1 MLSIRAANIADV
13 RSISEVDVETWRSTY
28 AGVLP
33 DQLLIGLSERQRAGV
48 WSRFITRRPGDT
60 LAALDEQGVILGFG
74 SCGAQRDPDLPY
86 SGEVFSLY
94 VSPDHQ
100 GQGVGRLLL
109 LALFAR
115 LIRCGLYSAVI
126 WVLAENPA
134 RYFYERVGGRAVA
147 HRRIGMAQS
156 TFDAVAYAW
165 PDLPDAIRKRAQAKS
180 RIE

>member
-1 MLSIRAANIADV
+1 MLSIRAANVADV
-13 RSISEVDVETWRSTY
+13 RAIAQVDVETWRATY

-33 DQLLIGLSERQRAGV
+33 DRLLVGLSERQRAGV

-60 LAALDEQGVILGFG
+60 VAAIDEQGNVLGFG
-74 SCGAQRDPDLPY
+74 SCGAQRETDLPY
-86 SGEVFSLY
+86 SGEVFTLY
-94 VSPDHQ
+94 VAPDYQ
-100 GQGVGRLLL
+100 GQGIGRQLL

-134 RYFYERVGGRAVA
+134 RFFYERAGGLAVA
-147 HRRIGMAQS
+147 RRRIDMAQNQV
-156 TFDAVAYAW
+156 DAIAYAW
-165 PDLPDAIRKRAQAKS
+165 TDLPDAIRTRARAKS

>member
-13 RSISEVDVETWRSTY
+13 RAIAQVDVETWRSTY

-48 WSRFITRRPGDT
+48 WSRFIMRRPGDT
-60 LAALDEQGVILGFG
+60 VAAVDEQGVILGFG
-74 SCGAQRDPDLPY
+74 SCGAQRDPDLLY

-100 GQGVGRLLL
+100 GLGVGRQLL

-115 LIRCGLYSAVI
+115 LIRCGLYSAVV

-134 RYFYERVGGRAVA
+134 RFFYERVGGRAVA
-147 HRRIGMAQS
+147 RRRIDMAQNQV
-156 TFDAVAYAW
+156 DAIAYAW
-165 PDLPDAIRKRAQAKS
+165 PDLPDAIRKRAQANS

>member
-1 MLSIRAANIADV
+1 MLSIRAANVADV
-13 RSISEVDVETWRSTY
+13 RAISRVDVETWRSTY

-48 WSRFITRRPGDT
+48 WSRFIIRRPGDT
-60 LAALDEQGVILGFG
+60 VAALDDEGVMWGFG

-86 SGEVFSLY
+86 SGEIFSLY
-94 VSPDHQ
+94 VSPDYQ
-100 GQGVGRLLL
+100 GQGVGRQLL

-126 WVLAENPA
+126 WVLTANPA
-134 RYFYERVGGRAVA
+134 RYFYERVGGRVIAR
-147 HRRIGMAQS
+147 RRIDMAHNQV
-156 TFDAVAYAW
+156 DAIAYAW
-165 PDLPDAIRKRAQAKS
+165 PDLPDAIRNRAQAKS

>member
-1 MLSIRAANIADV
+1 MLSIRAANVADV
-13 RSISEVDVETWRSTY
+13 RAIAQVDVETWRATY

-48 WSRFITRRPGDT
+48 WTRFITRRPGDT
-60 LAALDEQGVILGFG
+60 VAALDEHGTVLGFG
-74 SCGAQRDPDLPY
+74 SCGPQREADLPY
-86 SGEVFSLY
+86 SGEIFTLY

-100 GQGVGRLLL
+100 GQGIGRQLL

-134 RYFYERVGGRAVA
+134 RFFYERVGGHTVA
-147 HRRIGMAQS
+147 RRRIDMGRNPV
-156 TFDAVAYAW
+156 DAIGYAW
-165 PDLPDAIRKRAQAKS
+165 TDLPDAIRNRARARS
-180 RIE
+180 RTE

>member
-1 MLSIRAANIADV
+1 MLSIRAANVADV
-13 RSISEVDVETWRSTY
+13 RAIAQVDVETWRATY

-33 DQLLIGLSERQRAGV
+33 DRLLIGLSERQRAGV

-60 LAALDEQGVILGFG
+60 VAALDEHGTMLGFG
-74 SCGAQRDPDLPY
+74 SCGAQREADLAY
-86 SGEVFSLY
+86 SGEVFTLY

-100 GQGVGRLLL
+100 GQGVGRQLL

-134 RYFYERVGGRAVA
+134 RFFYERVGGQAVA
-147 HRRIGMAQS
+147 RRRIDMAQS
-156 TFDAVAYAW
+156 RVDAIAYAW
-165 PDLPDAIRKRAQAKS
+165 PDLPDAIRNRGRTKS